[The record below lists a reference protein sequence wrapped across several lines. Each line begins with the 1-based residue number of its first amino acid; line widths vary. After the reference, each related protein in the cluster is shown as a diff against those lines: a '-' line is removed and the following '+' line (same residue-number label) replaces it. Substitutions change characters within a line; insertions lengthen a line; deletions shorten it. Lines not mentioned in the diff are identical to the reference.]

1 MSKVSLPASVTPGP
15 NDIHLRLLATTD
27 VHVQIHPYDY
37 YADRPAPESGL
48 ALLAT
53 LISHLR
59 AQTPN
64 TLLLDNGDILQ
75 GSPMGDVAAEGQAP
89 NDRAVHP
96 AIAAMNVL
104 GYDAATIGNHEF
116 NYGLEF
122 LARSLGAAQFP
133 IVCANVVVNEA
144 DDPADDDTLLPPY
157 VILDRSVTDGTGKAH
172 MLRIGVIGLLPPQI
186 MVWDRQHLAGRVRTR
201 DIVAAAEAWLPR
213 ITADGA
219 DLVLALCHSGI
230 GPPEPEEGLENAAT
244 ALAALPGIDA
254 LVIGH
259 SHLVF
264 PGPGFADLPCV
275 DDQKGTLMGKPAVM
289 AGSYGSHLGVI
300 DLLLQQ
306 DGGAW
311 RVGAAQS
318 KAIPASAVGYA
329 EASPRAAAI
338 LAATRD
344 DHDRTLAQ
352 ARRPVGHSEIPLT
365 TYFAALPGN
374 AALGLIGRAQA
385 WHVKSRLAGT
395 EFADLPLLS
404 AASPFKMGGRG
415 GPDFYTEIPA
425 GPMLGRHLAALYPY
439 PNMIRA
445 VVVTGAQL
453 EAWLERATAGF
464 HQIVPGRQDQHL
476 IDASV
481 PSSNFDVIHGVTWE
495 VDLSRPA
502 SSGRT
507 GEGRVRDL
515 RHKGRP
521 IAGNDRFVIATNNY
535 RAAGGAA
542 FPGSGDDIV
551 ILSEPDMTREI
562 LRRYLHDT
570 GPVRRDD
577 RQVWRFRP
585 MPGTSIVYETA
596 PGAHAYLDE
605 VSPLRAEPSGE
616 TADGFARFRI
626 HL

>member
-1 MSKVSLPASVTPGP
+1 LSKVNLPVSITPGP
-15 NDIHLRLLATTD
+15 NEIHLRLLATTD

-53 LISHLR
+53 LISQLR

-75 GSPMGDVAAEGQAP
+75 GSPMGCFVAEVQDPTG
-89 NDRAVHP
+89 RAVHP

-116 NYGLEF
+116 NYGLDF
-122 LARSLGAAQFP
+122 LTRSLGAAQFP
-133 IVCANVVVNEA
+133 IVCANVVVHEA
-144 DDPADDDTLLPPY
+144 DNPADDDTLLPPY
-157 VILDRSVTDGTGKAH
+157 VILDRNVTDGAGKAH
-172 MLRIGVIGLLPPQI
+172 KLRIGVIGLLPPQI
-186 MVWDRQHLAGRVRTR
+186 MVWDRQHLAGRVTTR

-213 ITADGA
+213 ITADCA
-219 DLVLALCHSGI
+219 DLVIALCHSGI

-244 ALAALPGIDA
+244 ALAALSGIDA
-254 LVIGH
+254 LVVGH

-264 PGPGFADLPCV
+264 PGPGFADLPGV

-300 DLLLQQ
+300 DLILQQ
-306 DGGAW
+306 DAGGW
-311 RVGAAQS
+311 RVGAAQT
-318 KAIPASAVGYA
+318 KAIPASAANYA
-329 EASPRAAAI
+329 EVSPRATAV
-338 LAATRD
+338 LAATRE
-344 DHDRTLAQ
+344 DHDRTVAHV
-352 ARRPVGHSEIPLT
+352 RKSVGHSDVPLT

-374 AALGLIGRAQA
+374 AALALIARAQA

-395 EFADLPLLS
+395 PFGDLPLLS

-415 GPDFYTEIPA
+415 GPDFYTDIPA
-425 GPMLGRHLAALYPY
+425 GPILVRHLAALYPY

-453 EAWLERATAGF
+453 QAWLERATAGF
-464 HQIVPGRQDQHL
+464 HQIAPGRQDQLL

-495 VDLSRPA
+495 VDLSQPA
-502 SSGRT
+502 RSGGT

-515 RHKGRP
+515 RHDGRP
-521 IAGNDRFVIATNNY
+521 VAGEDRFVIATNNY

-542 FPGSGDDIV
+542 FPGSGDEIV
-551 ILSEPDMTREI
+551 ILSEPDLTREI
-562 LRRYLHDT
+562 LRRYLIET
-570 GPVRRDD
+570 GAVRRYD
-577 RQVWRFRP
+577 RPVWRFRP

-596 PGAHAYLDE
+596 PGARAHLHE
-605 VSPLRAEPSGE
+605 VSPLRAEPIGE
-616 TADGFARFRI
+616 TPDGFAQFRI